1 MKPVDEYLNQVLA
14 QVNSLPPTV
23 MPVAEALGAT
33 LAEDVFARFPV
44 PPFTNSAMD
53 GFAVR
58 SGDLPNVLE
67 NTPIPAATQTEI
79 PAEPVPAGAPRPAEL
94 PSAPGDD
101 GAQKSLPLTLPVE
114 ADIGANTQIVCLLS
128 GVLGW
133 FSGLPSLC
141 GCVGI
146 RLDMPGCSRWL
157 CPIVSGLVLVV

>member
-1 MKPVDEYLNQVLA
+1 MKAVDEYLNQVLT

-58 SGDLPNVLE
+58 SCDLPNVLE
-67 NTPIPAATQTEI
+67 NTSTPAATG
-79 PAEPVPAGAPRPAEL
+79 AEKSATTVPAATPSQSEL

-101 GAQKSLPLTLPVE
+101 GAKKL
-114 ADIGANTQIVCLLS
+114 CL
-128 GVLGW
+128 
-133 FSGLPSLC
+133 
-141 GCVGI
+141 
-146 RLDMPGCSRWL
+146 
-157 CPIVSGLVLVV
+157 